1 MAYRIDLPKIGQVFT
16 ALTIDSACT
25 PQERSL
31 GKYTGVTVGN
41 QWNEIIND
49 DHVALENTYLKLE
62 STTNSTGAVREGY
75 GEIMYNI
82 NGTECSTILHLVQQY
97 SAPTDYVFGLKLKAD
112 TNEGYTF
119 VGNFQITDQNFFGKF
134 KLTIG
139 DVEVSLDGTMDGPLT
154 RVGDVRDIDL
164 SNSYTVKNESWQL
177 TTTAT
182 AADSFTIQI
191 GSTTYH
197 FRPITGRFPAAD
209 GRYYMNSTDYS
220 SANVTFHPEISVGT
234 NAIYLYFNVG
244 SLGY

>member
-41 QWNEIIND
+41 QWDEIING

-82 NGTECSTILHLVQQY
+82 NGTECSNILHLVQAG
-97 SAPTDYVFGLKLKAD
+97 STPTDYVFGLKLKAD
-112 TNEGYTF
+112 INEGYNF
-119 VGNFQITDQNFFGKF
+119 SGNFQITDQNFFGKF

-139 DVEVSLDGTMDGPLT
+139 DVEASLDGTMDGPLT
-154 RVGDVRDIDL
+154 RVGDVRDVDL

-191 GSTTYH
+191 GSEIYN
-197 FRPITGRFPAAD
+197 FSPKTGKFPDAN
-209 GRYYMNSTDYS
+209 GRYYMNASNY
-220 SANVTFHPEISVGT
+220 SANVTFYPEISVGT